1 MGGIFGVASKNSC
14 TLDLF
19 FGVDYHS
26 HLGTKRGGMA
36 VYGDQGFAR
45 SIHNIEN
52 TPFRTKFDGELEE
65 LKGCLGI
72 GCISDNEPQPLLIES
87 HLGSFAITTVGKI
100 TNKKELIKA
109 AYENGHI
116 HFMGMSGGHINSTE
130 LVAALINQKSTLTE
144 GLQYAQDRIE
154 GSMTI
159 LLLTSEGIYASRDK
173 YGRTPIVIGKKEDA
187 VCASFESFAY
197 INLGYTD
204 YKELGPGEIV
214 FIDRKSVV

>member
-36 VYGDQGFAR
+36 VYGSQGFTR

-52 TPFRTKFDGELEE
+52 TPFRTKFDGDLDELE
-65 LKGCLGI
+65 GTSGI
-72 GCISDNEPQPLLIES
+72 GCISDNEPQPLLIQS

-100 TNKKELIKA
+100 NNQDDLIRS

-116 HFMGMSGGHINSTE
+116 HFMEMSGGRINSTE
-130 LVAALINQKSTLTE
+130 LVAALINQKSSITATTEIYTLS
-144 GLQYAQDRIE
+144 LHDA
-154 GSMTI
+154 
-159 LLLTSEGIYASRDK
+159 L
-173 YGRTPIVIGKKEDA
+173 PI
-187 VCASFESFAY
+187 
-197 INLGYTD
+197 
-204 YKELGPGEIV
+204 
-214 FIDRKSVV
+214 